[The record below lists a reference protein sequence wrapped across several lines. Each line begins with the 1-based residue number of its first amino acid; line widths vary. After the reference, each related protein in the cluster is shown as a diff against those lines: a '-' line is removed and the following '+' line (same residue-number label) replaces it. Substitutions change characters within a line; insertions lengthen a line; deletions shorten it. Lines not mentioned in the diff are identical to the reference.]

1 MTNSLC
7 FRAAICAAF
16 VSTPLWAAPPKPAA
30 PKAALVVTGR
40 VKAATK
46 PPRPRSVPY
55 KDAVI
60 SLHLTGV
67 KVVSGKLSNK
77 DIVVF
82 LWGMKNNKW
91 TPAAS
96 YRAGQTVKLNLVPWE
111 RVERKYDSYNRFEV
125 EGDAVSDLD
134 IYWAQ

>member
-1 MTNSLC
+1 
-7 FRAAICAAF
+7 
-16 VSTPLWAAPPKPAA
+16 
-30 PKAALVVTGR
+30 
-40 VKAATK
+40 
-46 PPRPRSVPY
+46 
-55 KDAVI
+55 
-60 SLHLTGV
+60 
-67 KVVSGKLSNK
+67 
-77 DIVVF
+77 
-82 LWGMKNNKW
+82 MKNNKW